1 MVIDRPGSQYI
12 FMYSRESLNNSSDR
26 ASYIAYKDKRLTNKE
41 YLEHWGK
48 WVHLDD
54 KENIHELAHKLD
66 QYVEE
71 GIIPCIKF
79 DRAPQQW
86 ADMDQC
92 VLCVYCDDRQRD
104 EVWKILSDV
113 GVKIKA
119 WTYDREV
126 VEKWRPGGQYLE
138 RWIGANKLTEE
149 EADRTREES
158 RQKFKATFFDK
169 PDEPCRGWIQ

>member
-1 MVIDRPGSQYI
+1 MIIDRPGSQYI
-12 FMYSRESLNNSSDR
+12 FIYSSESLNNSSDR
-26 ASYIAYKDKRLTNKE
+26 ASYIAYKNKRLTNKE

-54 KENIHELAHKLD
+54 KEKIYDLAQKLD
-66 QYVEE
+66 TYVEE
-71 GIIPCIKF
+71 ETIPCIKF

-92 VLCVYCDDRQRD
+92 VLCVYCDDRQKD
-104 EVWKILSDV
+104 EIWPILSNI
-113 GVKIKA
+113 GVKIKE
-119 WTYDREV
+119 WIYDRDLMK
-126 VEKWRPGGQYLE
+126 KWMPGGEYLE
-138 RWIGANKLTEE
+138 GWITANKLTKE

-158 RQKFKATFFDK
+158 RQKFRATFFDK